1 VLIFSQEWL
10 LIPVLFYTITAL
22 VRFII
27 RFMICPCKWCTVRP
41 CFSTGWKQLEQ
52 VLNSY
57 DSQPETGSKYIIQ
70 INVSDLNDVA
80 AIKCQTSVYLREKEG
95 SSTCKEQHGVIQIR
109 NIQWLHCKMIM
120 ILRVDCKN
128 ITVENC

>member
-1 VLIFSQEWL
+1 
-10 LIPVLFYTITAL
+10 
-22 VRFII
+22 
-27 RFMICPCKWCTVRP
+27 VRP

-80 AIKCQTSVYLREKEG
+80 AIKCQTSVYLRENEG

-109 NIQWLHCKMIM
+109 NIIQWLHCKN
-120 ILRVDCKN
+120 DN
-128 ITVENC
+128 DFNG